1 MTGKVLAIVLAG
13 GKGTRLGPLTIHRA
27 KPAVP
32 FGGIYRIV
40 DFPLS
45 NAINSGLR
53 KIVVLI
59 QYKSL
64 SLSRH
69 MKAGWGYLP
78 LELGEYITAIP
89 PQQRVSEHW
98 YRGTA
103 DAIYQNINFI
113 EAEQP
118 EHVLVLAG
126 DHIYKMDYSKMIE
139 FHAAKRADITIATTE
154 VPRSAASQ
162 YGIMNADSDCRVKSF
177 EEKPE
182 RPSPMPG
189 NGDSCL
195 ASMGIYVFKTS
206 ALLNYLYKDSRTR
219 SAHDFGKNVIPMM
232 IRNEALV
239 YAYNFVDEN
248 KHTARYWR
256 DVGTI
261 EQYWEANMD
270 LVAVRPVLNLYDPSW
285 PIRTFHDHV
294 PPPKFVFAQPFEG
307 GRMGVALDSV
317 VSPGCIISGG
327 RVERSVLSPDVRVNS
342 YSRIEESVIFEGVNV
357 GRHCRIR
364 RAIVDKGV
372 DIPEGTEIGYD
383 IDHDRER
390 FWVSSGGIVVIS
402 KAEHIEAP
410 QPFEPVMG

>member
-1 MTGKVLAIVLAG
+1 MPEEILAIVLAG
-13 GKGTRLGPLTIHRA
+13 GKGTRLGPLTLHRA

-32 FGGIYRIV
+32 FGGIYRII

-69 MKAGWGYLP
+69 LATGWGFLP

-89 PQQRVSEHW
+89 PQQRVGEQW
-98 YRGTA
+98 YQGTA

-113 EAEQP
+113 EDEQP
-118 EHVLVLAG
+118 SDVLVLAG
-126 DHIYKMDYSKMIE
+126 DHVYKMDYRKMLD
-139 FHAAKRADITIATTE
+139 FHNAKGAEITIATTE
-154 VPRSAASQ
+154 IPVALARH
-162 YGIMNADSDCRVKSF
+162 YGIMTTDEDSRVTGF

-182 RPSPMPG
+182 NPTTMPHPKG
-189 NGDSCL
+189 HCM
-195 ASMGIYVFKTS
+195 ASMGIYVFRTGT
-206 ALLNYLYKDSRTR
+206 LLNYLYRDSRTR
-219 SAHDFGKNVIPMM
+219 SAHDFGKNIIPTM
-232 IRNEALV
+232 IRTGAAV

-248 KHTARYWR
+248 TNGPKYWR

-261 EQYWEANMD
+261 EQYWEANMG
-270 LVAVRPVLNLYDPSW
+270 LVAVDPVLNLYDSRW
-285 PIRTFHDHV
+285 PIRTYHEHF
-294 PPPKFVFAQPFEG
+294 PPPKFVFAQEFDG
-307 GRMGVALDSV
+307 GRMGVALDSM

-327 RVERSVLSPDVRVNS
+327 RLQHSVLSRDVRVNS
-342 YSRIEESVIFEGVNV
+342 YARVEESVIFEGVNI

-364 RAIVDKGV
+364 RAIIDKDV
-372 DIPEGTEIGYD
+372 VIPAGTEIGYD
-383 IDHDRER
+383 LDRDRER
-390 FWVSSGGIVVIS
+390 FWVSAGGIVVIS

-410 QPFEPVMG
+410 QPLEPVVG